1 MKVLVLGGNGF
12 IGQTIVSALA
22 QTPDFTP
29 LSAARRPGAD
39 RSCDATDLASLQ
51 AACADT
57 GAIVNAAAGRPE
69 AMRRATENLCAVA
82 ATSRQH
88 IVHLS
93 SMAVYGAASGLV
105 REDAAVDA
113 AGSAYA
119 ASKIACEANLLRFA
133 ADGGRATI
141 LRPGIVYGPGDQQW
155 TGRLCRL
162 LQAGRLGDLG
172 AAGDGICNLVHVRD
186 VAAAAVACL
195 RAPGGTFNLG
205 ARTPPRWNEMFGQLA
220 AAVGAVPL
228 RRIGPRRLQAERA
241 LAFPL
246 QLAKRAAGPAA
257 RRLPEPMPP
266 SLLALF
272 ARHIRLDPTRADAL
286 GFARTDDSAGL
297 AEAGAWFAAQA

>member
-1 MKVLVLGGNGF
+1 MVRVTSNG
-12 IGQTIVSALA
+12 
-22 QTPDFTP
+22 
-29 LSAARRPGAD
+29 
-39 RSCDATDLASLQ
+39 
-51 AACADT
+51 
-57 GAIVNAAAGRPE
+57 
-69 AMRRATENLCAVA
+69 
-82 ATSRQH
+82 
-88 IVHLS
+88 
-93 SMAVYGAASGLV
+93 
-105 REDAAVDA
+105 
-113 AGSAYA
+113 
-119 ASKIACEANLLRFA
+119 
-133 ADGGRATI
+133 
-141 LRPGIVYGPGDQQW
+141 

-297 AEAGAWFAAQA
+297 AEVGAWFAAQA